1 MGKLTWQQLANF
13 FGGSGFNLTPD
24 EAAKILTKT
33 LLTNNWKTQRMWE
46 DQDVV
51 ASWTQVL
58 YEHDKLAKKYGKHKA
73 VFHLFKSGAV
83 KDFQYM
89 AKIKWKSY
97 KTFRNDFIKFNKLPM
112 FKNTPSGHGTKLRE
126 AAEKKLAAKAKKE
139 AQRHKLLTK
148 LIK

>member
-1 MGKLTWQQLANF
+1 
-13 FGGSGFNLTPD
+13 
-24 EAAKILTKT
+24 
-33 LLTNNWKTQRMWE
+33 
-46 DQDVV
+46 
-51 ASWTQVL
+51 
-58 YEHDKLAKKYGKHKA
+58 
-73 VFHLFKSGAV
+73 
-83 KDFQYM
+83 M

-148 LIK
+148 LNKKIIPNAFRKRYTCSQCCSRWL

>member
-33 LLTNNWKTQRMWE
+33 LLTNNWKTKRMWE
-46 DQDVV
+46 DQEIV
-51 ASWTQVL
+51 ASWTRVL

-73 VFHLFKSGAV
+73 VSHLYKSGAV

>member
-46 DQDVV
+46 DQD
-51 ASWTQVL
+51 
-58 YEHDKLAKKYGKHKA
+58 KLAKKYGKHKA
-73 VFHLFKSGAV
+73 VFHLFKSRAV
-83 KDFQYM
+83 KNFQLM
-89 AKIKWKSY
+89 ARIHWKSER
-97 KTFRNDFIKFNKLPM
+97 TFRNDFIKFNKLPM

-126 AAEKKLAAKAKKE
+126 AAEKKMAAKLKKAAKD
-139 AQRHKLLTK
+139 HKTLSK

>member
-13 FGGSGFNLTPD
+13 FGGSAFNLTPD

-58 YEHDKLAKKYGKHKA
+58 QEHDRLEKKVGKHYAVQHLYKSKA
-73 VFHLFKSGAV
+73 IKN
-83 KDFQYM
+83 FQLM
-89 AKIKWKSY
+89 ARIHWKSY
-97 KTFRNDFIKFNKLPM
+97 RTFRNDFIKFNKLPM
-112 FKNTPSGHGTKLRE
+112 FKNTPSGRGKKIVK
-126 AAEKKLAAKAKKE
+126 AAEKKMAAKIKKAAKD
-139 AQRHKLLTK
+139 HKTLTK

>member
-13 FGGSGFNLTPD
+13 FGGSAFNLTPD
-24 EAAKILTKT
+24 EAAKILTET
-33 LLTNNWKTQRMWE
+33 LLKNNWKTQRMWE

-73 VFHLFKSGAV
+73 VSHLYKSGAV

-112 FKNTPSGHGTKLRE
+112 FKNTPSGHWTKLRE

>member
-1 MGKLTWQQLANF
+1 MGKLTWQQLGLL
-13 FGGSGFNLTPD
+13 FGGSQFNAPE
-24 EAAKILTKT
+24 EAAKLLADAVFTKIGKLKGCGKTRDCRLLDEILY
-33 LLTNNWKTQRMWE
+33 RP
-46 DQDVV
+46 
-51 ASWTQVL
+51 
-58 YEHDKLAKKYGKHKA
+58 DKLAKNMENIKQY
-73 VFHLFKSGAV
+73 LYKSGAV

-139 AQRHKLLTK
+139 AQRKLLTK

>member
-13 FGGSGFNLTPD
+13 FGGSAFNLTPD

-73 VFHLFKSGAV
+73 VFHLFKSRAV
-83 KDFQYM
+83 KNFQLM
-89 AKIKWKSY
+89 ARIHWKSDR
-97 KTFRNDFIKFNKLPM
+97 TFRNDFIKFNKLPM
-112 FKNTPSGHGTKLRE
+112 FKNTPSGRGKKIVR
-126 AAEKKLAAKAKKE
+126 AAEKKMAAKIKKAAKD
-139 AQRHKLLTK
+139 HKTLSK

>member
-1 MGKLTWQQLANF
+1 
-13 FGGSGFNLTPD
+13 
-24 EAAKILTKT
+24 
-33 LLTNNWKTQRMWE
+33 MWE
-46 DQDVV
+46 DQEIV
-51 ASWTQVL
+51 ALGREFYMNTISLQRNMENTKQYLTCINLELLKIFNTWL
-58 YEHDKLAKKYGKHKA
+58 KLNGR
-73 VFHLFKSGAV
+73 L
-83 KDFQYM
+83 
-89 AKIKWKSY
+89 

>member
-13 FGGSGFNLTPD
+13 FGGSAFNLTPD
-24 EAAKILTKT
+24 KKKKILTET
-33 LLTNNWKTQRMWE
+33 LLKNNWKTQRMWE

-58 YEHDKLAKKYGKHKA
+58 QEHDKLAKKYGKHKA
-73 VFHLFKSGAV
+73 VSHLYKSGAV

>member
-13 FGGSGFNLTPD
+13 FGGSAFNLTPD
-24 EAAKILTKT
+24 EAAKILTET
-33 LLTNNWKTQRMWE
+33 LLKNNWKTQRMWE

-58 YEHDKLAKKYGKHKA
+58 QEHDKLAKKYGKHKA
-73 VFHLFKSGAV
+73 VSHLYKSGAV